1 MFSHVYFNIM
11 QQCSS
16 IPLDAYKLNA
26 IYYILFAQTSLNKT
40 HKIFL
45 YSNEASYFSIYKI
58 INPKVDNKSS
68 NKKYL
73 DKDLREV
80 ANSGTYLYQREVSK
94 RFELPA
100 DEYVIIP
107 SLFKMN
113 VKMKFVLR
121 MYIETSLADVKI
133 TELNKNFK
141 KKPQIQ
147 EIIYSDPKPIP
158 KESEVNDSG
167 TGPVSNESEIIE
179 PGPAL
184 ASEENKIDVVKFFF
198 LLFNQ

>member
-1 MFSHVYFNIM
+1 MVVSLL
-11 QQCSS
+11 QTEQ
-16 IPLDAYKLNA
+16 
-26 IYYILFAQTSLNKT
+26 AQKRLETDGSYQN
-40 HKIFL
+40 
-45 YSNEASYFSIYKI
+45 SNEAIYFSIYKV
-58 INPKVDNKSS
+58 INPKDDNKSS

-80 ANSGTYLYQREVSK
+80 ANSDTYFYQREVSK

-121 MYIETSLADVKI
+121 MYIETSLADVKV

-147 EIIYSDPKPIP
+147 GVIDSDPKPIP
-158 KESEVNDSG
+158 
-167 TGPVSNESEIIE
+167 NESEIIE
-179 PGPAL
+179 PGPEL
-184 ASEENKIDVVKFFF
+184 ASEENKIDVIKIFSII
-198 LLFNQ
+198 Q

>member
-1 MFSHVYFNIM
+1 MVVS
-11 QQCSS
+11 
-16 IPLDAYKLNA
+16 LL
-26 IYYILFAQTSLNKT
+26 QTEQARKRLETDGTYQN
-40 HKIFL
+40 
-45 YSNEASYFSIYKI
+45 SNEASYFSIYKI

-141 KKPQIQ
+141 KKPQNQ
-147 EIIYSDPKPIP
+147 EIIYSDLKPIQ
-158 KESEVNDSG
+158 KKSEVN
-167 TGPVSNESEIIE
+167 E
-179 PGPAL
+179 PGPEL
-184 ASEENKIDVVKFFF
+184 ASEENKIDVIKFSF